1 MDLQGKVAIV
11 TGGGGDIGEEI
22 CTLFALH
29 GTRVAVVDIDFNC
42 AKSVADKISHQ
53 AGTAFPIQCNVVKSC
68 EVNQMVKKLIKQESK
83 IDILV
88 NNAGI
93 GQDKP
98 LQKISDEEWKRMI
111 AVHLDGT
118 FYCTRA
124 VGKIMI
130 RSKKG
135 GKIINMSSTAP
146 LIGLEGTPHYCAA
159 KAGIIGLTRALS
171 HELAPFSITVN
182 AVAPGFVDTKMLSG
196 WSKEKRRAVKE
207 KIPLRRLAKPEEV
220 ASLVVYLASSR
231 ADYITGE
238 IISLNG
244 GLVSTFSSFP

>member
-1 MDLQGKVAIV
+1 MKMDLQGKVAIV

-22 CTLFALH
+22 CTLLTLE

-42 AKSVADKISHQ
+42 AKSVANKICHQ

-98 LQKISDEEWKRMI
+98 LQKISDEEWERMI
-111 AVHLDGT
+111 AVHLGGT

-124 VGKIMI
+124 VVKAMIKSKRRGKV
-130 RSKKG
+130 
-135 GKIINMSSTAP
+135 INMSSTAP
-146 LIGLEGTPHYCAA
+146 LVGLKGTPHYCAA
-159 KAGIIGLTRALS
+159 KAGIIGLTRALA
-171 HELAPFSITVN
+171 HDLASFKITVN
-182 AVAPGFVDTKMLSG
+182 AIAPGFVDTNMLSG
-196 WSKEKRRAVKE
+196 WTQEKRHAVRE
-207 KIPLRRLAKPEEV
+207 KIPLKRLATPAEI
-220 ASLVVYLASSR
+220 ASLVVYLASPK

-238 IISLNG
+238 IISING
-244 GLVSTFSSFP
+244 GLF